1 MKSEMKTKIQKSQVK
16 VKKEEAI
23 RPSSK
28 NDSSQQIARKSL
40 EAIVEK
46 QGLDPVVLEL
56 KGLTDI
62 ADYFVIASGRTDR
75 QVEAIQDAIL
85 ENVKEAGFR
94 PLGVEGKRGGEWILM
109 DFGGVIIHIFTP
121 ETRDY
126 YRLESLWISAP
137 LSDADSFLKDT

>member
-1 MKSEMKTKIQKSQVK
+1 MPEKKSKIKK
-16 VKKEEAI
+16 AKIKKEETI
-23 RPSSK
+23 GPSNTK
-28 NDSSQQIARKSL
+28 DSSWQIARKSV
-40 EAIVEK
+40 EAIMEK

-85 ENVKEAGFR
+85 VNVKEAGFR

-109 DFGGVIIHIFTP
+109 DYGGVIIHIFTP

-137 LSDADSFLKDT
+137 LQDAENFLKNS

>member
-1 MKSEMKTKIQKSQVK
+1 MKDNSRE
-16 VKKEEAI
+16 
-23 RPSSK
+23 
-28 NDSSQQIARKSL
+28 IARKSV
-40 EAIVEK
+40 EAILDK
-46 QGLDPVVLEL
+46 QGLDPVVLEV

-62 ADYFVIASGRTDR
+62 ADYFIITSGRTDR

-85 ENVKEAGFR
+85 DNLKVAGFR

-109 DFGGVIIHIFTP
+109 DYGGAIIHIFTP

-137 LSDADSFLKDT
+137 LRDAENFLKDS

>member
-1 MKSEMKTKIQKSQVK
+1 MPEKKSKIKK
-16 VKKEEAI
+16 AKIKKEETI
-23 RPSSK
+23 GSSNTK
-28 NDSSQQIARKSL
+28 DSSWQIARKSV

-62 ADYFVIASGRTDR
+62 ADYFVIASGLTDR

-85 ENVKEAGFR
+85 VNVKEAGFR

-109 DFGGVIIHIFTP
+109 DYGGVIVHIFTP
-121 ETRDY
+121 QTRDY

-137 LSDADSFLKDT
+137 LQDAENFLKDS

>member
-1 MKSEMKTKIQKSQVK
+1 MPEKKTKIKKASI
-16 VKKEEAI
+16 KEEAI
-23 RPSSK
+23 GPSGK
-28 NDSSQQIARKSL
+28 KDSSWQIARKSV

-85 ENVKEAGFR
+85 VNVKEAGFR

-109 DFGGVIIHIFTP
+109 DYGGVIVHIFTP
-121 ETRDY
+121 QTRDY

-137 LSDADSFLKDT
+137 LQDAENFLKDS